1 MNHPNIVSPPVANQ
15 MNANLMTQ
23 TGLLAQQVK
32 PNFAPKFIPKPIVK
46 PKFHIRV
53 GGNVRQPSPL
63 DGVNGGFNVNSSPTA
78 TEQSTAAE
86 SVPTAKRA
94 TGHSLRQSD
103 AAHHANA
110 RRQQCEYTRHR
121 PTRYFLTNENAQL
134 RKPTHRRHPQVTKGN
149 DSSRSS

>member
-15 MNANLMTQ
+15 MNPNLMAQ

-32 PNFAPKFIPKPIVK
+32 SKSAPKFFPKSQTFSYPFLKIK
-46 PKFHIRV
+46 LNCHFHV

-63 DGVNGGFNVNSSPTA
+63 DGVNGRFNVHTSPTA
-78 TEQSTAAE
+78 TGQSAATK

-94 TGHSLRQSD
+94 AGHSLRQSD

-121 PTRYFLTNENAQL
+121 PTRYFLTNENAPSSESQ
-134 RKPTHRRHPQVTKGN
+134 RTGDTHR
-149 DSSRSS
+149 